1 MTMDME
7 QFHQTFFEESLE
19 GLDHMESA
27 LLNLD
32 VGAAEPEVINSI
44 FRAAHSIKGGSGT
57 FGFLDIASFTHL
69 METLLDEMRDG
80 RRQVV
85 QPEVDL
91 LLRAVDSLRMLVA
104 EAQGGTEADA
114 EQIEAVE
121 EELRVVLAQG
131 SDVTADSLI
140 RPAGAFSR
148 GEMGAAAGWLIRFK
162 PDQDMMRTGNDP
174 LRILRELGSLG
185 EMQVRVDAERM
196 PEWSLLD
203 PEACYLAWDIELRGD
218 IGREQVDE
226 VFAWVADE
234 AELEIQ
240 PLEAPVQPVIGAGD
254 PGEPGEGVAGE
265 LLVERRRKERRAGG
279 ERRSGAG
286 GGETTSIRVSID
298 KIDDLINMV
307 GELVITQSMLGEI
320 GNGLVQSGANARLEK
335 LRDGL
340 TALERNTREL
350 QESVMR
356 IRMLP
361 ISFAFNRFP
370 RLVHDLGGKLGK
382 QIDLRMSGENTELD
396 KTVMEKIGDPL
407 VHLVRNALD
416 HGLETPEVRLA
427 AGKPATGILLLNAYH
442 QGGNIVIEI
451 SDDGAGINRAKV
463 LAKAVERGLL
473 SAAEAEALPDD
484 KVCDLIFQPGFST
497 AEVVSD
503 VSGRGVGMDVVRRN
517 IQDVGGSVEISSREG
532 EGSRITIRLPLT
544 LAILDGQLVRVGG
557 VIYIIPLVSI
567 IESLQAK
574 PESINA
580 VAGKAEVYRSRDE
593 YLPVIRLH
601 QVFNIE
607 ADTED
612 LTKGLL
618 VVAEGDGQKAGIFVD
633 ELLGQ
638 QQVVIKSLESNYRRV
653 DGVSGATILGDG
665 SVALIMDIP
674 GLIRMT
680 TSPVHDV
687 ERKRA

>member
-57 FGFLDIASFTHL
+57 FGFLDIANFTHL

-85 QPEVDL
+85 QAEVDL

-104 EAQGGTEADA
+104 AAQGGAEADA

-121 EELRVVLAQG
+121 GELRAALDQQPGA
-131 SDVTADSLI
+131 TADALN
-140 RPAGAFSR
+140 RPAGSSSQ
-148 GEMGAAAGWLIRFK
+148 GEKVGAAGWNIRFK

-185 EMQVRVDAERM
+185 EMQVRVDAGRL

-234 AELEIQ
+234 AELEIR
-240 PLEAPVQPVIGAGD
+240 PLDPPAPAVAGE
-254 PGEPGEGVAGE
+254 GETAEGVAGE

-279 ERRSGAG
+279 ERRGGAG
-286 GGETTSIRVSID
+286 SGESTSIRVSID

-307 GELVITQSMLGEI
+307 GELVITQSMLGQI
-320 GNGLVQSGANARLEK
+320 GDSLGAGSAQAQLDK

-427 AGKPATGILLLNAYH
+427 AGKPATGTLLLNAYH

-451 SDDGAGINRAKV
+451 SDDGAGINRRKV

-680 TSPVHDV
+680 TTPVQDV

>member
-1 MTMDME
+1 MAMDME

-57 FGFLDIASFTHL
+57 FGFMAIAEFTHL

-80 RRQVV
+80 RRQVI
-85 QPEVDL
+85 QAEVDL
-91 LLRAVDSLRMLVA
+91 LLGAVDGLRMLVRA
-104 EAQGGTEADA
+104 AMGGDAADA
-114 EQIEAVE
+114 AEIAALQD
-121 EELRVVLAQG
+121 ELQTVLAQG
-131 SDVTADSLI
+131 AV
-140 RPAGAFSR
+140 F
-148 GEMGAAAGWLIRFK
+148 AAASAAQVDQVVQAMAGGWRIRFR
-162 PDQDMMRTGNDP
+162 PDIGMLCTGNDA
-174 LRILRELGSLG
+174 LRILRELSGLG
-185 EMQVRVDAERM
+185 GIRVTADTAEL
-196 PEWSLLD
+196 PDWASFD
-203 PEACYLAWDIELRGD
+203 PEACYLGWDIELRGD
-218 IGREQVDE
+218 VSRAQIDE
-226 VFAWVADE
+226 AFAWVADE
-234 AELEIQ
+234 AELRIE
-240 PLEAPVQPVIGAGD
+240 PLEATVPPRVVENGD
-254 PGEPGEGVAGE
+254 AAMAGE
-265 LLVERRRKERRAGG
+265 LLVERRRRDRRSGG
-279 ERRSGAG
+279 ERRGSTAAG
-286 GGETTSIRVSID
+286 EASSIRVSTD

-307 GELVITQSMLGEI
+307 GELVITQSMLGQI
-320 GNGLVQSGANARLEK
+320 GNGLVQAGSNAQLEK

-340 TALERNTREL
+340 AALERNTREL

-382 QIDLRMSGENTELD
+382 QVELRMQGESTELD

-427 AGKPATGILLLNAYH
+427 AGKPATGTLLLNAYH

-451 SDDGAGINRAKV
+451 SDDGAGINRQKV
-463 LAKAVERGLL
+463 LRKAVERGLL
-473 SAAEAEALPDD
+473 SETDAAALPDER
-484 KVCDLIFQPGFST
+484 VCDLIFQPGFST
-497 AEVVSD
+497 ADVVSD

-517 IQDVGGSVEISSREG
+517 IQDVGGSVEIDSREG

-544 LAILDGQLVRVGG
+544 LAILDGQLVRVGDQ
-557 VIYIIPLVSI
+557 IYIVPLVSI
-567 IESLQAK
+567 IESLQARA
-574 PESINA
+574 ESINI
-580 VAGKAEVYRSRDE
+580 VAGMAEVYRLRDD
-593 YLPVIRLH
+593 YLSVIRLH
-601 QVFNIE
+601 RIFNIQ

-612 LTKGLL
+612 LTAGLL
-618 VVAEGDGQKAGIFVD
+618 VVVEGDGQKAGIFVD

-674 GLIRMT
+674 GLIRMAD
-680 TSPVHDV
+680 PPAVDV
-687 ERKRA
+687 VRKRA

>member
-1 MTMDME
+1 ME
-7 QFHQTFFEESLE
+7 QFHQTFFEESFE

-57 FGFLDIASFTHL
+57 FGFMDIASFTHL

-85 QPEVDL
+85 QSELDL
-91 LLRAVDSLRMLVA
+91 LLRAVDGLRMLVGA
-104 EAQGGTEADA
+104 AQGGEAADETVIAELQTEL
-114 EQIEAVE
+114 QAV
-121 EELRVVLAQG
+121 LDQG
-131 SDVTADSLI
+131 AGTAPTARQGGASTCASGWHI
-140 RPAGAFSR
+140 HFRPD
-148 GEMGAAAGWLIRFK
+148 
-162 PDQDMMRTGNDP
+162 PDMMRRGNDP
-174 LRILRELGSLG
+174 LRILRELGELG
-185 EMQVRVDAERM
+185 AMCVQTDSGQI
-196 PEWSLLD
+196 PEWELLD
-203 PEACYLAWDIELRGD
+203 PEACYLAWNIELHGEISRD
-218 IGREQVDE
+218 QIDE
-226 VFAWVADE
+226 VFAWVIDD
-234 AELEIQ
+234 AELDIK
-240 PLEAPVQPVIGAGD
+240 PLQEAVKTVTPDA
-254 PGEPGEGVAGE
+254 EPGATVAGE
-265 LLVERRRKERRAGG
+265 LLVERRRKDRRGNS
-279 ERRSGAG
+279 ERRSG
-286 GGETTSIRVSID
+286 GGEASSIRVGID

-307 GELVITQSMLGEI
+307 GELVITQSMLGQI
-320 GNGLVQSGANARLEK
+320 GNALGQGGAQAQLEN

-340 TALERNTREL
+340 VALERNTREL

-370 RLVHDLGGKLGK
+370 RLVHDLGSKLGK
-382 QIDLRMSGENTELD
+382 QIELRMSGENTELD

-416 HGLETPEVRLA
+416 HGLETPEVRIA
-427 AGKPATGILLLNAYH
+427 AGKPATGTLLLNAYH

-451 SDDGAGINRAKV
+451 SDDGAGINRRKV
-463 LAKAVERGLL
+463 LRKAVERNLL
-473 SAAEAEALPDD
+473 TEAEAAALPDE
-484 KVCDLIFQPGFST
+484 KVCELIFQPGFST
-497 AEVVSD
+497 AEVLSD

-517 IQDVGGSVEISSREG
+517 IQDVGGSVELSSREG

-544 LAILDGQLVRVGG
+544 LAILDGQLVRVGS

-567 IESLQAK
+567 IESLQAR
-574 PESINA
+574 PESINV
-580 VAGKAEVYRSRDE
+580 VAGMAEVYRSRDE

-601 QVFNIE
+601 RIFNIQ

-612 LTKGLL
+612 LTRGLL

-680 TSPVHDV
+680 STTAQNA
-687 ERKRA
+687 ERRQA

>member
-7 QFHQTFFEESLE
+7 QFHQTFFEESRE
-19 GLDHMESA
+19 GLDIMESS

-32 VGAAEPEVINSI
+32 VGAADSEVINTI

-57 FGFLDIASFTHL
+57 FGFMDIANFTHL

-80 RRQVV
+80 RRQVM
-85 QPEVDL
+85 QAEVNM
-91 LLRAVDSLRMLVA
+91 LLRAVDGLRMLVA
-104 EAQGGTEADA
+104 AAQGGGEIDA
-114 EQIEAVE
+114 EQIENLQG
-121 EELRVVLAQG
+121 ELREALEQKPAA
-131 SDVTADSLI
+131 TPETPM
-140 RPAGAFSR
+140 RPADPLSQ
-148 GEMGAAAGWLIRFK
+148 GEEMAAGWQIRFR
-162 PDQDMMRTGNDP
+162 PDLDMMRTGNDP
-174 LRILRELGSLG
+174 LRILRELASLG
-185 EMQVRVDAERM
+185 EMRVRVDAERL
-196 PEWSLLD
+196 PDWDLLD
-203 PEACYLAWDIELRGD
+203 PEACYLAWDIQLLGAIERG
-218 IGREQVDE
+218 QVDE

-234 AELEIQ
+234 AELAIE
-240 PLEAPVQPVIGAGD
+240 PLAAVANDLAENE
-254 PGEPGEGVAGE
+254 EPATAVAGE
-265 LLVERRRKERRAGG
+265 LLVERRRTDRRADG
-279 ERRSGAG
+279 ERRGVAAAS
-286 GGETTSIRVSID
+286 ETTSIRVSID
-298 KIDDLINMV
+298 KIDELINMV
-307 GELVITQSMLGEI
+307 GELVITQSMLGQI
-320 GNGLVQSGANARLEK
+320 GDVLVQGVTVAQIEK

-340 TALERNTREL
+340 GALERNTREL

-382 QIDLRMSGENTELD
+382 QIDLRMMGENTELD

-427 AGKPATGILLLNAYH
+427 AGKSATGTLLLNAYH

-451 SDDGAGINRAKV
+451 SDDGAGINRKKV
-463 LAKAVERGLL
+463 LSKAVERGLL
-473 SAAEAEALPDD
+473 SETEAAALPDE
-484 KVCDLIFQPGFST
+484 KICDLIFQPGFST
-497 AEVVSD
+497 ADVVSD

-517 IQDVGGSVEISSREG
+517 IQDVGGSVELSSQEG
-532 EGSRITIRLPLT
+532 QGSRITIRLPLT
-544 LAILDGQLVRVGG
+544 LAILDGQLVRVGDQ
-557 VIYIIPLVSI
+557 IYIIPLVSI
-567 IESLQAK
+567 VESLQARA
-574 PESINA
+574 ESINV
-580 VAGKAEVYRSRDE
+580 VAGMAEVYRLRDD
-593 YLPVIRLH
+593 YLSVIRLH
-601 QVFNIE
+601 RIFNIQ

-618 VVAEGDGQKAGIFVD
+618 VVVEGDSQKAGIFVD

-680 TSPVHDV
+680 NLPAAV
-687 ERKRA
+687 EQRKRA